1 MFRKMR
7 RNKQEMTP
15 EESMAVLEKGTSG
28 VLAVIGDE
36 DYPYAVPLSYVY
48 DAEAAKLYFH
58 CAVSGHK
65 LDAVKKNP
73 KVSFCVIDKDQIVPQ
88 EYTTY
93 YRSVIIFGRMRVI
106 EDEAEGAAAA
116 EKLGLKYAPDDTE
129 EHRKEVIK
137 EGLLRMCMLE
147 LSIEHMSGKEAVEIK
162 KESSGKKAVEIKRES
177 DESIK

>member
-73 KVSFCVIDKDQIVPQ
+73 KDQIVPQ

-93 YRSVIIFGRMRVI
+93 YRSVIIFGRIRVI

-129 EHRKEVIK
+129 EHRKDVIRD
-137 EGLLRMCMLE
+137 GLLRMCMLE

-162 KESSGKKAVEIKRES
+162 RES
-177 DESIK
+177 EESIK